1 MKRRQHGLRARFFMA
16 GNEGFE
22 PPMPDSESGALP
34 LGEFPKDVL
43 FQARKDICSGFLDT
57 WATSLGEFPIQNSG
71 IVSKGGIFANLFLT
85 LDICRCRVYN
95 IAFDALLESFREF
108 FPETV
113 SKIRK

>member
-1 MKRRQHGLRARFFMA
+1 MA

-71 IVSKGGIFANLFLT
+71 IVSKGGIFANLLFLIFSRKESINI
-85 LDICRCRVYN
+85 LS
-95 IAFDALLESFREF
+95 IAFFHEPFLF
-108 FPETV
+108 
-113 SKIRK
+113 